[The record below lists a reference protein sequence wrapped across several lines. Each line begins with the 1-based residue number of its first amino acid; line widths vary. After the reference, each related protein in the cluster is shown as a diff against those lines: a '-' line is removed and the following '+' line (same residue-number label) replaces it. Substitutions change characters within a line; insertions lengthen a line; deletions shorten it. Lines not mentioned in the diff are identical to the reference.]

1 MNNIIIGDSDFFNG
15 FAPSPYTTFDAWSA
29 AMDEYIAT
37 MKANK
42 GNNKDVL
49 VYADDLEFSHSNGGF
64 YTGQGYMSPT
74 FTSGHNIPGYTW
86 KSLLA
91 ALSAKLHAQ
100 GMTLSLQC
108 GPANNYDAN
117 HGPNGIWGQYTCVQD
132 FIHSNVD
139 VQQAYITDLCRMTV
153 DVNPDV
159 ILIIQEPQ
167 TTYAISLTTTYY
179 AFLQSACAQIKAA
192 NPNVKCAVMANP
204 WWFDDPEHN
213 PDVFL
218 DNMCA
223 GDTGKWI
230 NLPADTMFYSHA
242 GMYQYQNTESPPTYP
257 DWAISYYLR
266 DWVNAKAQL
275 IAAYAKA
282 KYAWGSLGI
291 INALARDIPVV
302 IENIGCDEHLR
313 STYNGGNDD
322 NKDKLQF
329 LKDLGEWCAQNGVG
343 WNTSGI
349 PLAGGWGTPSSW
361 VFSTPSSLNAFGK
374 AIYATV
380 QASAPAPSPRT
391 LSTPVILPPVLSK
404 STISLGESVT
414 TLMTVSGGKGIP
426 TGTVNSTVS
435 VTGINGEYK
444 VFGSPKTLVDGVAVS
459 ESYATNIPGTYYFG
473 VMYSGDSHYSIYCSS
488 GPATLIVTSI
498 PQPAPAPTINY
509 QELFNTDETKIV
521 DLTAQVKTLQT
532 QANTD
537 NALIVTLQK
546 KISVAQQ
553 SLQ

>member
-1 MNNIIIGDSDFFNG
+1 MTNIIGDSDFFNG
-15 FAPSPYTTFDAWSA
+15 FAPSPYTTYAAWST

-64 YTGQGYMSPT
+64 YTGQGFMSPT

-86 KSLLA
+86 NALLA

-108 GPANNYDAN
+108 GPANNYDEN

-132 FIHSNVD
+132 FLHANID
-139 VQQAYITDLCRMTV
+139 VQQAYITDLCRMAV

-179 AFLQSACAQIKAA
+179 AFLQNACRQIKAA

-204 WWFDDPEHN
+204 WWFDDPTHC
-213 PDVFL
+213 PDTFL
-218 DNMCA
+218 DNMCE
-223 GDTGKWI
+223 GSTGKWK
-230 NLPADTMFYSHA
+230 NLPADTMFYSHC
-242 GMYQYQNTESPPTYP
+242 GMYQYQNTETEPPYP
-257 DWAISYYLR
+257 DWAISYYRR
-266 DWVNAKAQL
+266 DWDTAKAQL
-275 IAAYAKA
+275 IEAYAKE

-291 INALARDIPVV
+291 INARARGIPAV

-313 STYNGGNDD
+313 ATYNGGNDD
-322 NKDKLQF
+322 SQDKLQF
-329 LKDLGEWCAQNGVG
+329 LKDIGEWCAQNGVG

-349 PLAGGWGTPSSW
+349 GLAGGWSEPSSW

-374 AIYATV
+374 AIYSTV
-380 QASAPAPSPRT
+380 QAASASPPQA
-391 LSTPVILPPVLSK
+391 LSTPVILPPVLNDTS
-404 STISLGESVT
+404 ISLGSGVT
-414 TLMTVSGGKGIP
+414 IMMRVTEVNGKGVP

-435 VTGINGEYK
+435 TTGITGEYK
-444 VFGSPKTLVDGVAVS
+444 KFGEAKTLINGYAISDAYKPSAV
-459 ESYATNIPGTYYFG
+459 GTYYFG
-473 VMYSGDSHYSIYCSS
+473 IIYNGDATYALSYSS
-488 GPATLIVTSI
+488 GPATLTVKSI
-498 PQPAPAPTINY
+498 PQPAPAPTIDY
-509 QELFNTDETKIV
+509 QTLFNTDETKIAG
-521 DLTAQVKTLQT
+521 LNTQITTL
-532 QANTD
+532 